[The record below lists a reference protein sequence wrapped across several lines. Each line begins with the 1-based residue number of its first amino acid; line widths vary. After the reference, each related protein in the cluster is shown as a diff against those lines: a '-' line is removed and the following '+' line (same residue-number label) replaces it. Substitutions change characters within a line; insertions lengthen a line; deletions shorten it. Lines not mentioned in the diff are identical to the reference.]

1 MPKKIL
7 KQFTIGI
14 ILSTLAITAGYLIS
28 PIEVRFLKTLTPDS
42 VLIGAT
48 YAIGS
53 ILFALISVWLGRM
66 SDRIG
71 RNRFIIIGA
80 FIGIIYPL
88 LYASTLNVFQYMGVK
103 FAWAFSA
110 ASTGPIFMAY
120 MQDLVKD
127 LKEKGHYMSIM
138 FAFQSLGGAIAMVLG
153 GYLSDLYGLRAP
165 YFVMSILFVMT
176 TLIALRELTI
186 EPIKDVRSQ
195 SRNKDFLFGI
205 KYIFSKPA
213 LVFYFIINS
222 AQSLNF
228 GIKYMLY
235 PLIIFSITKSDA
247 STGLIMGTQGVVAF
261 FVLLFI
267 GKVALKIGTYK
278 FAFITL
284 FMLVLSGTILTQ
296 TQFIEVFWIA
306 AGLYALGEA
315 MYGPVQSVLIID
327 NVESKHRGEI
337 LGIDAVFDRV
347 YATLAPFFAGLM
359 LTVWSPQK
367 VLLIFISLFW
377 LTLGGGYTIYSR
389 YIKNQIISKSL
400 K

>member
-296 TQFIEVFWIA
+296 TQF
-306 AGLYALGEA
+306 
-315 MYGPVQSVLIID
+315 
-327 NVESKHRGEI
+327 R
-337 LGIDAVFDRV
+337 
-347 YATLAPFFAGLM
+347 
-359 LTVWSPQK
+359 
-367 VLLIFISLFW
+367 
-377 LTLGGGYTIYSR
+377 
-389 YIKNQIISKSL
+389 
-400 K
+400 